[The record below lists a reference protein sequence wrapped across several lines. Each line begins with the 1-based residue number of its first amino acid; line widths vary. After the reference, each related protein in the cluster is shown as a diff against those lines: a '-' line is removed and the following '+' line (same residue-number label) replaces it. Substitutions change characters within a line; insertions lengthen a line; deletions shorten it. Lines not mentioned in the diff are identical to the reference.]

1 MTPFNKK
8 NDPLAAVAQSTME
21 RHRNMTL
28 AEHLAE
34 ADSMRAMTRTSPQVF
49 NFGLHYIE
57 QPENVEKINAFIKRF
72 LAGTH
77 IEPETQIRHL
87 FMHLQSIGLVVS
99 GYKGKDGTFD
109 LDQYGKP
116 VDGKPV
122 ENDQKTHDMYF
133 PRGHIAGKIK
143 ISRSLMPGGRYMVD
157 AEIYGIRKS

>member
-1 MTPFNKK
+1 MTPFSTRK
-8 NDPLAAVAQSTME
+8 DPLAAVAQSTMRKHSE
-21 RHRNMTL
+21 MTL
-28 AEHLAE
+28 AEHLSE
-34 ADSMRAMTRTSPQVF
+34 GKTKSSPQVF

-57 QPENVEKINAFIKRF
+57 EPDNVERINAFIKRA

-87 FMHLQSIGLVVS
+87 FMHLQSIGLVVT

-109 LDQYGKP
+109 IDQFGKP
-116 VDGKPV
+116 MDDKPV
-122 ENDQKTHDMYF
+122 ENDQKTHDTYF
-133 PRGHIAGKIK
+133 PRGHLAGKIK